1 MYRFADRIPM
11 AAPAGR
17 PPGVR
22 PRPWGLSRLEPF
34 VSVEQIDETVIG
46 LDPKTQLGRYVA
58 PSGVIT
64 MAPGRHSRSRR
75 GTERGTK
82 TGNRKDGSR
91 PGGDTDHEQDTKL
104 D

>member
-1 MYRFADRIPM
+1 MYRYADRIPLG
-11 AAPAGR
+11 PAVDR
-17 PPGVR
+17 RVVSC

-34 VSVEQIDETVIG
+34 LSIDQVDEMAVG
-46 LDPKTQLGRYVA
+46 LDPKTQLGCYATPDGTIV
-58 PSGVIT
+58 
-64 MAPGRHSRSRR
+64 MAPGKHSRSRR